1 MKLFIGL
8 ALILIAVA
16 STANGL
22 VIKKPAL
29 GELDG
34 KEMIQNNKL
43 GPYKEGE
50 KMNIGQQVIK
60 KPLLDLNGKVL
71 LKQLRCWSSS
81 ECDDGCTCV
90 IILGAGY
97 CQC

>member
-1 MKLFIGL
+1 MKLFVGL

-16 STANGL
+16 ATGL

-29 GELDG
+29 GDLDG
-34 KEMIQNNKL
+34 KEVIQNKL
-43 GPYKEGE
+43 SFYKDGE
-50 KMNIGQQVIK
+50 KMNIGQQVIT
-60 KPLLDLNGKVL
+60 KPLLDLIGKVL